1 MNYMKNFI
9 HFGNVSKTHGV
20 FGNFVINA
28 NSFEDP
34 KSFVG
39 SLFIKKNSMFVEFA
53 VEFKGVLN
61 EGNIIVRSE
70 NHKTI
75 DGARTLIGTEIFI
88 DRNALPPLEDGEYY
102 PCDILGFSVVDDNAN
117 AIGIVCD
124 LVDFG
129 SGANIEVR
137 NDKEKLEYYLL
148 GDDAKIDFENKTISI
163 ILPRYV

>member
-1 MNYMKNFI
+1 MKNFI

-20 FGNFVINA
+20 FGNIVINA
-28 NSFEDP
+28 NSFEEP
-34 KSFVG
+34 KNFVE
-39 SLFIKKNSMFVEFA
+39 SLFVQKNGMFVEFT
-53 VEFKGVLN
+53 VELKGVLN

-70 NHKTI
+70 NCKTI
-75 DGARTLIGTEIFI
+75 EEARTLIGTEIFI

-102 PCDILGFSVVDDNAN
+102 PCDIFGFSVVDENGSN
-117 AIGIVCD
+117 VGIVCD
-124 LVDFG
+124 VVDFG

-163 ILPRYV
+163 ILPRYA

>member
-1 MNYMKNFI
+1 MKNFI

-20 FGNFVINA
+20 FGNVVINA
-28 NSFEDP
+28 NSFEEP
-34 KSFVG
+34 KSFIDR
-39 SLFIKKNSMFVEFA
+39 LFIQKNGIFVEFA
-53 VEFKGVLN
+53 VELKGVLN

-75 DGARTLIGTEIFI
+75 EEAHTLIGAEIFI
-88 DRNALPPLEDGEYY
+88 DRNALPPLAEGEYY
-102 PCDILGFSVVDDNAN
+102 PCDIFGFSVVDENAN
-117 AIGIVCD
+117 KVGIVCD
-124 LVDFG
+124 VVDFG
-129 SGANIEVR
+129 SGVNVEVR

>member
-1 MNYMKNFI
+1 MKNFI
-9 HFGNVSKTHGV
+9 HFGNISKTHGV
-20 FGNFVINA
+20 FGNIVINA
-28 NSFEDP
+28 NSFEAP
-34 KSFVG
+34 QSFIG
-39 SLFIKKNSMFVEFA
+39 SLFVQKNGMFVEFT
-53 VEFKGVLN
+53 VELKGVLN

-75 DGARTLIGTEIFI
+75 EEARTLIGTEVFI
-88 DRNALPPLEDGEYY
+88 DRNTLPPLTEGEYY
-102 PCDILGFSVVDDNAN
+102 PCDIFGFSVVDERGNN
-117 AIGIVCD
+117 VGIVCD
-124 LVDFG
+124 VVDFG